1 MFNMKRSVKMKNIF
15 GMAVAILMA
24 AFGLVSLTSCEN
36 ELAEQF
42 TVEVIVDEDSGDTIY
57 TLDDIDYFVFDIE
70 KFDGIKTGRGGED
83 VPVYTTVMHD
93 VYLDKGKVLR
103 LENVLEPGMY
113 QTSGYAYQK
122 RDDYAFD
129 DSIAYV
135 KGKSNN
141 MTTISL
147 QYDEGENYDYE
158 LILVERGVPMAIKF
172 CLTFYP
178 GP

>member
-1 MFNMKRSVKMKNIF
+1 MKRCFILKNIF
-15 GMAVAILMA
+15 GMAAAILMA

-36 ELAEQF
+36 ELAEEF
-42 TVEVIVDEDSGDTIY
+42 SVEVIVDEDSGDTIY

-83 VPVYTTVMHD
+83 VPVYTTVIPDIH
-93 VYLDKGKVLR
+93 LDKGKVLR

-113 QTSGYAYQK
+113 QISGYAYQK

-147 QYDEGENYDYE
+147 QNDEGGNYDYE